1 VVRTIRV
8 ALFQVNPR
16 LRSILTDAVAR
27 EDDVEL
33 VPCQFAVAGGA
44 SDVDVPDAV
53 VCEIEDPL
61 DITLPDQLLRA
72 MPRGRVLL
80 VAETGDQAAVYELE
94 PARRVFLNVSI
105 AQLIDAI
112 RNGLGR
118 REN

>member
-1 VVRTIRV
+1 MVRTIRV
-8 ALFQVNPR
+8 ALFQVKPR

-33 VPCQFAVAGGA
+33 VPYQFAAASA

-53 VCEIEDPL
+53 VCEIDDPL

-80 VAETGDQAAVYELE
+80 VADTGDQAAVYELE

-118 REN
+118 GAN